1 MKLTMHTDPGHGWLE
16 MDRTLL
22 VKLCVG
28 HLISKYSYQRG
39 EKVYLEEDCDMP
51 RAMDALKAAGINVTL
66 IEAHT
71 ERDSR
76 VRHYDSYQFNG
87 YI

>member
-16 MDRTLL
+16 MDRKLL
-22 VKLCVG
+22 VKLG
-28 HLISKYSYQRG
+28 IATLISPYSYQRG

-76 VRHYDSYQFNG
+76 VRHYNQFEFNG
-87 YI
+87 YA